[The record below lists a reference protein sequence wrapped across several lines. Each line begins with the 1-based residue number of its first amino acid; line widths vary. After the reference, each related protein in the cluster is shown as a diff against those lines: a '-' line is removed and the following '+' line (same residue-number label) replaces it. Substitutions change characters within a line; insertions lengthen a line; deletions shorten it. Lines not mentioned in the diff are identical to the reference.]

1 MKKALSI
8 VLTLAMTA
16 ALLAGCGGSSSGGSS
31 SSSAP
36 AASSSAPAAS
46 APAASAPAASSS
58 SSSSSTPAPAAAP
71 AGGYEIVSG
80 EPSKIDI
87 AEIQAALKD
96 AESAGLPD
104 ASGAAKKTIVFSG
117 ASFQA
122 MSEAEELW
130 KFMVES
136 LSGGSIAVDWHPWNE
151 LGDDLNNTTNTQ
163 FGDIQMAVTSPA
175 PIASMLPN
183 LYLFD
188 SLYVIT
194 NQQMA
199 YDVMD
204 GEVGDQ
210 IEKDFEAAGLKIVMW
225 CENGFR
231 QLTCNREVTGID
243 SLKGMKIRT
252 MENKF
257 QMAGWSALGTNPTP
271 MAFTEVFTALQ
282 QGTVDAQETPLGLI
296 DGNSFMD
303 VCSYLVLTNHN
314 YTVEGLIEG
323 ESINVTVTGSQTLV
337 GSSDNTADVAWAD
350 ETTLQTA
357 SDNTAGTL
365 MQALNLV
372 PASSSESLELVA
384 AADATAKA
392 GNYTLHVVFG
402 TLTVTDGSN
411 PGDDP
416 IDPNDVVRKSHVE
429 AEYGLGDTITWN
441 IEVVNI
447 YDEAK
452 TITLT
457 EQDGVELAQSVFENV
472 EPGATVTTTATHV
485 VTAEDIAAGEYGNT
499 VTASFEGGIDVPGT
513 DPKPVPLTPA
523 PKLDITKTAS
533 APANGETYDV
543 GETITYTIVVTN
555 TGNVNLANVV
565 VTDAMA
571 DGRTVTFTA
580 TDGGTVSGQTVTYAT
595 LNVGETRTITVTY
608 TVVEADQG
616 ATLTNTA
623 TVTAPMPT
631 DPDGN
636 PVAPGDDPSSTVTT
650 PGEKVTPKAEPKPEP
665 KPEPKKP
672 VKTGDDTNLAPLYMT
687 MEASA
692 TLFLALAAYTLHRRR
707 HEDDAA

>member
-231 QLTCNREVTGID
+231 QLTCNREVTGLD

-282 QGTVDAQETPLGLI
+282 QGTVDAQENPLGLI

-314 YTVEGLIEG
+314 YTPMITFMNLDFYNSLTDEQKAVIDYASEVCCAWERATNVERNTEILANMKANNVNVIE
-323 ESINVTVTGSQTLV
+323 
-337 GSSDNTADVAWAD
+337 
-350 ETTLQTA
+350 
-357 SDNTAGTL
+357 
-365 MQALNLV
+365 
-372 PASSSESLELVA
+372 P
-384 AADATAKA
+384 
-392 GNYTLHVVFG
+392 
-402 TLTVTDGSN
+402 
-411 PGDDP
+411 
-416 IDPNDVVRKSHVE
+416 
-429 AEYGLGDTITWN
+429 
-441 IEVVNI
+441 
-447 YDEAK
+447 DEAMLGTFK
-452 TITLT
+452 DAILSA
-457 EQDGVELAQSVFENV
+457 GVYDQIKESMANPELF
-472 EPGATVTTTATHV
+472 
-485 VTAEDIAAGEYGNT
+485 
-499 VTASFEGGIDVPGT
+499 DV
-513 DPKPVPLTPA
+513 L
-523 PKLDITKTAS
+523 
-533 APANGETYDV
+533 
-543 GETITYTIVVTN
+543 
-555 TGNVNLANVV
+555 LA
-565 VTDAMA
+565 M
-571 DGRTVTFTA
+571 
-580 TDGGTVSGQTVTYAT
+580 
-595 LNVGETRTITVTY
+595 
-608 TVVEADQG
+608 
-616 ATLTNTA
+616 
-623 TVTAPMPT
+623 
-631 DPDGN
+631 
-636 PVAPGDDPSSTVTT
+636 
-650 PGEKVTPKAEPKPEP
+650 
-665 KPEPKKP
+665 
-672 VKTGDDTNLAPLYMT
+672 
-687 MEASA
+687 
-692 TLFLALAAYTLHRRR
+692 
-707 HEDDAA
+707 